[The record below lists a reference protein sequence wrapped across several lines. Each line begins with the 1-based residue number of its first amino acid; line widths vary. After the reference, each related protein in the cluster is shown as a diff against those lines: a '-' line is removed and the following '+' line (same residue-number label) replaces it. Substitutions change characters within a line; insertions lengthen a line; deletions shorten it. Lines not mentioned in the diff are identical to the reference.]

1 RDPGSMTRK
10 HIAQGVGAVA
20 LIAVG
25 VVAGVAWTDRPSGG
39 RPAGGGGISPE
50 PAAVQASRE
59 AAKSDESVE
68 VVLTPEAVERAG
80 ITTTAAR
87 SVPASTTLTVPG
99 TVSSNAYR
107 DTKVNALVG
116 GVVRQ
121 VAVELG
127 AAVTRDQ

>member
-1 RDPGSMTRK
+1 MIRK

-25 VVAGVAWTDRPSGG
+25 VVAGVAWTERPSRG
-39 RPAGGGGISPE
+39 RPAGGGGISAGPE
-50 PAAVQASRE
+50 AVQASRE

-80 ITTTAAR
+80 IKTTAAR
-87 SVPASTTLTVPG
+87 SVPASATLTVPG
-99 TVSSNAYR
+99 TVMSNAYR

-116 GVVRQ
+116 GVV
-121 VAVELG
+121 
-127 AAVTRDQ
+127 